1 MGERLM
7 ASNGAVLDARE
18 RGAVLGRLSAERYD
32 VLVIGGGI
40 TGAGAALDA
49 ASRGLRV
56 ALVEAR
62 DLASGTSSRSSKLV
76 HGGLRYLEQL
86 DFKLVFEAL
95 RERDLLVSKLAPHLV
110 KPVSFLFPLY
120 KKVVERPYV
129 GAGLALYDA
138 MEGTHRPVP
147 HHRHLTARSALKLAP
162 ALSAD
167 RLAGAMRY
175 YDAQVDDAR
184 YTLTVARTAAALG
197 AVVATRV
204 SAVGLLRG
212 ADGTR
217 VTGARVRD
225 EETGH
230 EATVTADTVVVCA
243 GVWTDLVHE
252 LAGVR
257 AGYQVRMSK
266 GVHIVVPREA
276 VQAGTG
282 MIVRTDKS
290 VLFFIPW
297 GQRWIVGTT
306 DTDYAGDRAE
316 PGVTEEDI
324 EYILASANR
333 VLARPLTRSDVIAV
347 YAGLRPLV
355 AATPGNGTKAAKPT
369 TKLSREH
376 VVDVPVPGLASIA
389 GGKFTTYR
397 LMARDVVDA
406 AVAGLDREVPASVTD
421 QVPLLGADGL
431 AAVRAGAGRL
441 AEDANVSR
449 AAVEHLLDRYGTLAT
464 EVLDLI
470 RTDPGLG
477 RPLADGHP
485 YLRAEVAYA
494 VLAEDALHVED
505 VLVRRVRLFIESAD
519 SGTGVAAEVSVI
531 MGRLLG
537 WSRRKRNAET
547 RRYLELVAAEQARAV
562 APARPG
568 NVLTGPG
575 LARTGSASTGLADP
589 EPADPELDGSAL
601 ASAAAG

>member
-1 MGERLM
+1 M
-7 ASNGAVLDARE
+7 AMTSYGVLDARE
-18 RGAVLGRLSAERYD
+18 RGATLGRLATERFD

-56 ALVEAR
+56 ALVESR

-86 DFKLVFEAL
+86 DFKLVYEAL

-110 KPVSFLFPLY
+110 KPVSFLYPLY
-120 KKVVERPYV
+120 RKVVERPYV

-138 MEGTHRPVP
+138 MEGTRRPVP
-147 HHRHLTARSALKLAP
+147 HHRHLSVRGALKLAP
-162 ALSAD
+162 GLSPA
-167 RLAGAMRY
+167 RLAGAMLY

-184 YTLTVARTAAALG
+184 HTLTVARTAAAHR

-204 SAVGLLRG
+204 SATELLRG
-212 ADGTR
+212 PDGIR

-225 EETGH
+225 EESGH
-230 EATVTADTVVVCA
+230 EISVRAEAVVVCA
-243 GVWTDLVHE
+243 GVWTDLVYD

-257 AGYQVRMSK
+257 AGYRVRMSK

-276 VQAGTG
+276 VRADTG
-282 MIVRTDKS
+282 MIVRTEKS

-297 GQRWIVGTT
+297 GERWIVGTT
-306 DTDYAGDRAE
+306 DTDFSGDRAE
-316 PGVTEEDI
+316 PAATEEDVD
-324 EYILASANR
+324 YILTAANR
-333 VLARPLTRSDVIAV
+333 VLAQPLRRSDVIAV

-355 AATPGNGTKAAKPT
+355 AAEQGNGSKGSKPT
-369 TKLSREH
+369 TRLSREH

-406 AVAGLDREVPASVTD
+406 AVADFGREIPASVTD

-441 AEDANVSR
+441 AEDYRVPR
-449 AAVEHLLDRYGTLAT
+449 AAVEHLLDRYGTLAG

-470 RTDPGLG
+470 RADPGLAQ
-477 RPLADGHP
+477 PLAEGHP

-494 VLAEDALHVED
+494 VTHENALHVED
-505 VLVRRVRLFIESAD
+505 VLVRRMRLFIESAD
-519 SGTGVAAEVSVI
+519 SGTGVAGEVSTI

-537 WSRRKRNAET
+537 WNRRKRAAEA
-547 RRYLELVAAEQARAV
+547 RRYLDLVAAEQTMPVTGAASAPDAV
-562 APARPG
+562 
-568 NVLTGPG
+568 
-575 LARTGSASTGLADP
+575 
-589 EPADPELDGSAL
+589 L
-601 ASAAAG
+601 ASATAAG

>member
-1 MGERLM
+1 MTN
-7 ASNGAVLDARE
+7 NGCVLDARDRE
-18 RGAVLGRLSAERYD
+18 GTLGRLATERFD

-62 DLASGTSSRSSKLV
+62 DLASGTSSRSSKLI

-86 DFKLVFEAL
+86 DFKLVYEAL

-110 KPVSFLFPLY
+110 KPVPFLFPLY
-120 KKVVERPYV
+120 RKVVERPYV

-138 MEGTHRPVP
+138 MEGTRRGVP
-147 HHRHLTARSALKLAP
+147 HHRHLSARGALKRAP
-162 ALSAD
+162 ALSSD
-167 RLAGAMRY
+167 RLAGAMLY

-184 YTLTVARTAAALG
+184 YTLAVARTAAAHG

-204 SAVGLLRG
+204 SAVGVVRG
-212 ADGTR
+212 GDGVR

-230 EATVTADTVVVCA
+230 EVTVTADCVVVCA

-252 LAGVR
+252 MAGVH
-257 AGYQVRMSK
+257 AGYRVRMSK

-276 VQAGTG
+276 VDADAG
-282 MIVRTDKS
+282 MIVRTEKS

-297 GQRWIVGTT
+297 GNRWIVGTT
-306 DTDYAGDRAE
+306 DTDWSGDRAE
-316 PGVTEEDI
+316 PAPTEEDI
-324 EYILASANR
+324 DYILGAANR
-333 VLARPLTRSDVIAV
+333 VLARPLTRADVIAV

-355 AATPGNGTKAAKPT
+355 AVAAKESKPT

-406 AVAGLDREVPASVTD
+406 AVADFGSDRSVPASVTE
-421 QVPLLGADGL
+421 QMPLLGADGL
-431 AAVRAGAGRL
+431 AAVRASAGRL
-441 AEDANVSR
+441 AEDYHVDR
-449 AAVEHLLDRYGTLAT
+449 DVVEHLLGRYGTLAA
-464 EVLDLI
+464 EVLDLV
-470 RTDPGLG
+470 RADPVLG
-477 RPLADGHP
+477 RPLAPGHL
-485 YLRAEVAYA
+485 YLGAEVAYA
-494 VLAEDALHVED
+494 VTHEGALHVDD
-505 VLVRRVRLFIESAD
+505 VLRRRTRLFIEAAD
-519 SGTGVAAEVSVI
+519 SGAAAAAEVGVI

-537 WSRRKRNAET
+537 WSRRRRAAEI
-547 RRYLELVAAEQARAV
+547 RRYLDLIAAEQTLLADGAAVVAGAVVAGAV
-562 APARPG
+562 AG
-568 NVLTGPG
+568 
-575 LARTGSASTGLADP
+575 
-589 EPADPELDGSAL
+589 
-601 ASAAAG
+601 